1 MHPLPIILASASP
14 RRVELLRTLVAEF
27 QVVPSDATEVHD
39 ATLGVRPLCELNA
52 RIKAEPVARRH
63 PAHLVLG
70 ADTLV
75 WLEGR
80 PLGKPADLA
89 EARAMLEGLSG
100 KAHEVVTGVCLRH
113 DASGRSE
120 VFSDVTRV
128 VFRPLGSE
136 VIERYLVVVPT
147 LDKAGGYALQQH
159 GDWLVE
165 SVTGSP
171 SNVIGLPLE
180 ALRGALDRWGI
191 PLKEWTDGAGAPER

>member
-1 MHPLPIILASASP
+1 MNSLPLILASASP
-14 RRVELLRTLVAEF
+14 RRVELLRTLISEF

-39 ATLGVRPLCELNA
+39 AALGVRPLCELNA

-80 PLGKPADLA
+80 PLGKPADLV

-113 DASGRSE
+113 EGSGRCE

-128 VFRPLGSE
+128 VFRPLDPE
-136 VIERYLVVVPT
+136 VIERYLAVVPT

-171 SNVIGLPLE
+171 SNVIGLPVE
-180 ALRGALDRWGI
+180 ALRGALERWGI
-191 PLKEWTDGAGAPER
+191 PLKECTDAAGAPKH